1 MAAVKNYGIA
11 IQYIAN
17 PSEELQLAAVTQDGD
32 AIKHIVKKD
41 RSEYKA
47 VTQDERVIEYI
58 DNPSEEVQ
66 LVP

>member
-32 AIKHIVKKD
+32 AIKHIVKKRY
-41 RSEYKA
+41 RSK
-47 VTQDERVIEYI
+47 
-58 DNPSEEVQ
+58 
-66 LVP
+66 